1 MIDNEVLVRHVAAC
15 VPDVEDRLERFTVD
29 ASEVDDE
36 MMGIFIQQFQID
48 INGIEEA
55 MRTGDLVSA
64 ANHAHSIKG
73 MGGTAGMPSISV
85 LAEELERT
93 AKAKNAGGLTPLKTI
108 LDTCFELI
116 KVWNPPVA

>member
-36 MMGIFIQQFQID
+36 KMGIIIQQIQID